1 MRATF
6 PANAPKRQS
15 PNPATDAA
23 KKVTS
28 PANAPIKSL
37 AVEVAGVPAVAAEA
51 DTLAVAVAAEAKN
64 ATNVVRLVT
73 LLAIAM
79 KVVVEATKVV
89 AVEVAT
95 VAAMAADTAVEVV
108 VEAVA
113 EAKPVTLVAGLVTC
127 PGTALKARS
136 ATTVSEELC
145 ADSLC
150 KMLTDSPGG
159 EVGHLSRDC
168 PSEPSSERVC
178 YKCKQPGHVQA
189 SCPN

>member
-1 MRATF
+1 VRVTF

-23 KKVTS
+23 KRVTS

-37 AVEVAGVPAVAAEA
+37 AVEVAGVPAVVAEV
-51 DTLAVAVAAEAKN
+51 DTLAAAAAVAEAKN

-89 AVEVAT
+89 AAEAVTAVAT
-95 VAAMAADTAVEVV
+95 AADTAAAVV

-113 EAKPVTLVAGLVTC
+113 EVRPVTLVAGLVTC
-127 PGTALKARS
+127 PGTAPKDRS

-145 ADSLC
+145 ADSFAGC
-150 KMLTDSPGG
+150 
-159 EVGHLSRDC
+159 
-168 PSEPSSERVC
+168 
-178 YKCKQPGHVQA
+178 
-189 SCPN
+189 